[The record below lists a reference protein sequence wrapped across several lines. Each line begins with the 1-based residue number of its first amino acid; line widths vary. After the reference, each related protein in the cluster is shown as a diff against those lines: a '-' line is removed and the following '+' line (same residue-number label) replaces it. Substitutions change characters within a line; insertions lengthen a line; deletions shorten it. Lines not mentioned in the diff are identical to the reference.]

1 MKKLL
6 VSLKPF
12 LDEQAEYFESRAF
25 IDHDPISIPHR
36 FSNKRDI
43 EIAAFLTAT
52 IAWGNRKSIIT
63 NAESM
68 MHRMDHEPFQFI
80 KDHSE
85 KDLKRFDGFVHRT
98 FNADDIKCF
107 LRALKNIYLQFD
119 DMEAAFN
126 QHFDGRDVRTAIM
139 GFREIFF
146 TVEHEQRS
154 QKHVSNPATGS
165 SAKRLNMFLRWMV
178 RDASKGV
185 DFGLWTSFN
194 SSQLYIPLD
203 VHTGNISR
211 ELKLLKRKQ
220 NDWTALEE
228 LMNHLRQLD
237 PQDPVKYDFA
247 LFGIGVTAN
256 KKGLQLS

>member
-12 LDEQAEYFESRAF
+12 LDEQADYFENRAF
-25 IDHDPISIPHR
+25 IDEDPILIPHR
-36 FSNKRDI
+36 FSEKKDI
-43 EIAAFLTAT
+43 EISGFLTAT

-63 NAESM
+63 NANAIIE
-68 MHRMDHEPFQFI
+68 RMDHEPYQFI
-80 KDHSE
+80 KDHSL

-98 FNADDIKCF
+98 FNDTDIKCF
-107 LRALKNIYLQFD
+107 IASLKNIYLQFD
-119 DMEAAFN
+119 DMEAAFKKE
-126 QHFDGRDVRTAIM
+126 FDGVDIRSAIQ

-146 TVEHEQRS
+146 SVPHESRS

-185 DFGLWTSFN
+185 DFGLWKSFQP
-194 SSQLYIPLD
+194 SQLCIPLD

-220 NDWTALEE
+220 NDWNALEE
-228 LMNHLRQLD
+228 LMNHLRQMD
-237 PQDPVKYDFA
+237 PVDPVKYDFA

-256 KKGLQLS
+256 KKRLPLS

>member
-247 LFGIGVTAN
+247 LFGIGVTTN

>member
-1 MKKLL
+1 
-6 VSLKPF
+6 
-12 LDEQAEYFESRAF
+12 
-25 IDHDPISIPHR
+25 
-36 FSNKRDI
+36 
-43 EIAAFLTAT
+43 
-52 IAWGNRKSIIT
+52 
-63 NAESM
+63 
-68 MHRMDHEPFQFI
+68 
-80 KDHSE
+80 
-85 KDLKRFDGFVHRT
+85 
-98 FNADDIKCF
+98 
-107 LRALKNIYLQFD
+107 LKNIYLQFD

-126 QHFDGRDVRTAIM
+126 QHFDGRDIRTAIM

-146 TVEHEQRS
+146 SVNHEQRS

-185 DFGLWTSFN
+185 DFGLWRSFN
-194 SSQLYIPLD
+194 TSQLYIPLD

-228 LMNHLRQLD
+228 LMANLRQMD
-237 PQDPVKYDFA
+237 PTDPVKYDFA

-256 KKGLQLS
+256 KKGLPLS

>member
-12 LDEQAEYFESRAF
+12 LDEQAEYFENRTF
-25 IDHDPISIPHR
+25 IDLDPISIPHR
-36 FSNKRDI
+36 FSEKKDI
-43 EIAAFLTAT
+43 EIAGFLTAT

-63 NAESM
+63 NANSLIE
-68 MHRMDHEPFQFI
+68 RMDDAPFQFI
-80 KDHSE
+80 KDHSV

-98 FNADDIKCF
+98 FNEQDVKCF
-107 LRALKNIYLQFD
+107 LTALKHIYDQFD
-119 DMEAAFN
+119 DMEAAFSH
-126 QHFDGRDVRTAIM
+126 HFDGADIRTAIV
-139 GFREIFF
+139 GFRDLFF
-146 TVEHEQRS
+146 SIPHESRT
-154 QKHVSNPATGS
+154 QKHVSNPVTGS

-178 RDASKGV
+178 RDSAKGV
-185 DFGLWTSFN
+185 DFGIWKSFQP
-194 SSQLYIPLD
+194 SQLYIPLD

-228 LMNHLRQLD
+228 LMNHLRQMD
-237 PQDPVKYDFA
+237 PVDPVKYDFA

-256 KKGLQLS
+256 KKRLSLS

>member
-68 MHRMDHEPFQFI
+68 MHRMDNEPFQFI

-119 DMEAAFN
+119 DLEAAFN
-126 QHFDGRDVRTAIM
+126 QHFDGCDIRTAIM

-146 TVEHEQRS
+146 TVQHEQRS

-178 RDASKGV
+178 RNASKGV

-228 LMNHLRQLD
+228 LMNHLRQMD

-256 KKGLQLS
+256 KNGLSLS